1 MSTMSTTSPVS
12 LSPPAFVFPLHHA
25 RHDSASFSCAPCPS
39 LSLPP
44 TADPKQRSP
53 SRSHAHRRSAA
64 VSHDFLADLKH
75 DRIISSP
82 VTALHSPDE
91 RLDER
96 DRLPSPPSS
105 PCRSSSVSLASSSAA
120 SLASVSSASTSPPS
134 KLKVMFSPSV
144 EFIPSHSSTTST
156 STTTTITAARG
167 SADLTDESAPPLGQ
181 PQPDKRRSHKK
192 SWSFIR
198 FRRRSA
204 EAEGEDE
211 DEDEDEE
218 DDEVVPPPRPA
229 TPPRASHARATHY
242 FTRSGTPEPMIDLDA
257 ALGPAGT
264 PPLLSGTWS
273 SGAAMHRRSESAP
286 EMLAWTGT
294 KSVDFRTFSSSI
306 ARVDGSRG
314 MKRKMASLVEVEEG
328 AEEEAA
334 AAAPAVAPAEEAQHE
349 PVAAPEPER
358 RRSVWDEFV
367 NSFAVP
373 VAGQAETPSS
383 PHVPPSDDVLVVD
396 EFGDVIVIGEPGP
409 EIRHEWTTSD
419 NSSSVHSSC
428 PLSTFSDARSV
439 SSSAGSETVSEILPV
454 KSKRH
459 SRRLS
464 LVLSLKNAMLKSHS
478 VGNLIHIDDHKA
490 GKLHRRRNSKLDPIT
505 DTWSEELSRKPYL
518 LRSHGNPPTTN
529 IPPIV
534 GPLCQPTGPAKST
547 ASSSSLHSR
556 SPAPTDSTQQS
567 GKSKSMA
574 YRVWD
579 WVRGIVA

>member
-1 MSTMSTTSPVS
+1 MSTMSTTSSVS
-12 LSPPAFVFPLHHA
+12 LSPPPFVFPLHHA
-25 RHDSASFSCAPCPS
+25 RHESASFSCAPCPS

-44 TADPKQRSP
+44 VAEPKQRSP
-53 SRSHAHRRSAA
+53 SRTHAHRRSAA

-75 DRIISSP
+75 DRILSSSVP
-82 VTALHSPDE
+82 ALHSPDE
-91 RLDER
+91 RLGER
-96 DRLPSPPSS
+96 DGLPSPPAS

-134 KLKVMFSPSV
+134 RLKVMFSPSV

-156 STTTTITAARG
+156 STTTTITAAQG
-167 SADLTDESAPPLGQ
+167 SADLTDELAPPIDQ

-204 EAEGEDE
+204 ETEDE
-211 DEDEDEE
+211 NEDDDED
-218 DDEVVPPPRPA
+218 DDDDIVVPPPRPA
-229 TPPRASHARATHY
+229 TPPRASHARTTHY

-273 SGAAMHRRSESAP
+273 SGGTMHRRSESAP

-314 MKRKMASLVEVEEG
+314 MKRKMAAVVEVEES

-334 AAAPAVAPAEEAQHE
+334 AEEAQPE
-349 PVAAPEPER
+349 PVAVPDPER

-367 NSFAVP
+367 SSFAVP
-373 VAGQAETPSS
+373 EAEQADTQSS
-383 PHVPPSDDVLVVD
+383 PHVPSSDEVLVVD
-396 EFGDVIVIGEPGP
+396 EFGDVVVIGEPGP
-409 EIRHEWTTSD
+409 EIRHELTTSD
-419 NSSSVHSSC
+419 NANSVRSSC
-428 PLSTFSDARSV
+428 PVSTLSDAPSV

-454 KSKRH
+454 NSKRH

-478 VGNLIHIDDHKA
+478 VGNLIHIDDHKPV
-490 GKLHRRRNSKLDPIT
+490 KLHRRRSSKLDTFT
-505 DTWSEELSRKPYL
+505 DTWSKELNRKPYG
-518 LRSHGNPPTTN
+518 LRSHGNLPTTN

-534 GPLCQPTGPAKST
+534 DPLCQSTGPAKST

>member
-1 MSTMSTTSPVS
+1 MSTLT
-12 LSPPAFVFPLHHA
+12 PPPFVFPLHHA

-44 TADPKQRSP
+44 VEEPKQYSP
-53 SRSHAHRRSAA
+53 SRTHAHRRSAA

-75 DRIISSP
+75 GRIISSSVP
-82 VTALHSPDE
+82 APHSPDV

-96 DRLPSPPSS
+96 DRLPSPPAS

-120 SLASVSSASTSPPS
+120 SLASVSSTSTSPPS
-134 KLKVMFSPSV
+134 RLKVMFSPSV

-167 SADLTDESAPPLGQ
+167 SADLTDESARPEDQ
-181 PQPDKRRSHKK
+181 PQPDKRRSQKK

-204 EAEGEDE
+204 EAEDE
-211 DEDEDEE
+211 DGDDDED
-218 DDEVVPPPRPA
+218 DDDVVPPPRSA
-229 TPPRASHARATHY
+229 TPPRPSHARATHY
-242 FTRSGTPEPMIDLDA
+242 FTGSGTPEPMIDLDA

-273 SGAAMHRRSESAP
+273 SGATMHRRSESAP

-294 KSVDFRTFSSSI
+294 TSVDFRTFSSSM

-314 MKRKMASLVEVEEG
+314 MKRKMAAVVEVEES
-328 AEEEAA
+328 AEDEAA
-334 AAAPAVAPAEEAQHE
+334 AAEEAQPE
-349 PVAAPEPER
+349 PVATPEPDR

-373 VAGQAETPSS
+373 EAEQADNPSS
-383 PHVPPSDDVLVVD
+383 PHVNPSSDEVLVVD
-396 EFGDVIVIGEPGP
+396 EFGEVIVIGEPGP
-409 EIRHEWTTSD
+409 EIRHELTTAD
-419 NSSSVHSSC
+419 NANSVHSSC
-428 PLSTFSDARSV
+428 PVSTFSDAPSV
-439 SSSAGSETVSEILPV
+439 YSSAGSETVSEILPV
-454 KSKRH
+454 KSKRY

-464 LVLSLKNAMLKSHS
+464 LVLNLKNAMLKSAS
-478 VGNLIHIDDHKA
+478 VGNLIHVDDHKPV
-490 GKLHRRRNSKLDPIT
+490 KLHRRRNSKLDTIT
-505 DTWSEELSRKPYL
+505 DTWSKELNRKPYG
-518 LRSHGNPPTTN
+518 LRSHDNLPTTN
-529 IPPIV
+529 IPPIED
-534 GPLCQPTGPAKST
+534 PLCQSTGPAKST
-547 ASSSSLHSR
+547 SSSSSLHSR

-567 GKSKSMA
+567 GKSKNMA
-574 YRVWD
+574 SRMWD